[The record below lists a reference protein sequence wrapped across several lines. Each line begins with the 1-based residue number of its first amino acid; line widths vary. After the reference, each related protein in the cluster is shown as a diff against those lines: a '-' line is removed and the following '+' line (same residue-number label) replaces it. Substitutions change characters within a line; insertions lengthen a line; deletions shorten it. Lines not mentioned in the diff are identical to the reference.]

1 MALAKQKKQ
10 RVATKQFSEICE
22 RISQGE
28 ALRPMCDKS
37 ATLPSWRTVLRFVRE
52 DDEAYKRYRE
62 ARQLQAETMR
72 DQIITLVEAPLPT
85 DPKLAMAE
93 VQRRRL
99 EVDAK
104 DKHIRQMQ
112 PSGVRDRVED
122 NGNSG
127 PAGAGEITIRWGGGS
142 DAAMPVVSPPREP
155 VKLAHPMTAIAHEV

>member
-1 MALAKQKKQ
+1 MRSAKNQECSQ
-10 RVATKQFSEICE
+10 EICE
-22 RISQGE
+22 RISKGE
-28 ALRPMCDKS
+28 ALRPMCEKS
-37 ATLPSWRTVLRFVRE
+37 KNLPSWATVLRFVRE
-52 DDEAYKRYRE
+52 DDEAYRRYRE

-72 DQIITLVEAPLPT
+72 DQILTLIEAPLPA

-99 EVDAK
+99 ECDYK

>member
-1 MALAKQKKQ
+1 MALAKRKKP
-10 RVATKQFSEICE
+10 RVQSAAFKEICE
-22 RISQGE
+22 RISEGE

-37 ATLPSWRTVLRFVRE
+37 DVLPSWRTVLRFVRE

-72 DQIITLVEAPLPT
+72 DQILTLVESPLPS

-122 NGNSG
+122 NSNQ
-127 PAGAGEITIRWGGGS
+127 AGGEITIRWGGGS
-142 DAAMPVVSPPREP
+142 DAAMPVVSPPNERVKDSP
-155 VKLAHPMTAIAHEV
+155 VLAAIAHEI

>member
-1 MALAKQKKQ
+1 MALAKRRKP
-10 RVATKQFSEICE
+10 RVQSAAFKEICE
-22 RISQGE
+22 RISKGE
-28 ALRPMCDKS
+28 ALRPMCETSDN
-37 ATLPSWRTVLRFVRE
+37 LPSWSTVLRFVRE

-72 DQIITLVEAPLPT
+72 DQILALVEAPLP
-85 DPKLAMAE
+85 DNPKLAMAE

-122 NGNSG
+122 NSTQ
-127 PAGAGEITIRWGGGS
+127 AGGEITIRWGGGS
-142 DAAMPVVSPPREP
+142 DAAMPVVSPPKQP
-155 VKLAHPMTAIAHEV
+155 VKETPILTAIAREI

>member
-1 MALAKQKKQ
+1 MKLAKRKKP
-10 RVATKQFSEICE
+10 RVPPKAFMEICE

-28 ALRPMCDKS
+28 ALRPLCEKS
-37 ATLPSWRTVLRFVRE
+37 ANLPSWATVLRFVRE
-52 DDEAYKRYRE
+52 DDEAYRRYRE

-72 DQIITLVEAPLPT
+72 DEILTLVEAPLPT

-99 EVDAK
+99 ECDYK

-122 NGNSG
+122 NGNQG
-127 PAGAGEITIRWGGGS
+127 GGGEITIRWGGGS
-142 DAAMPVVSPPREP
+142 DPVMPVVSPPIQP
-155 VKLAHPMTAIAHEV
+155 VKERLTLTAVAREVIG